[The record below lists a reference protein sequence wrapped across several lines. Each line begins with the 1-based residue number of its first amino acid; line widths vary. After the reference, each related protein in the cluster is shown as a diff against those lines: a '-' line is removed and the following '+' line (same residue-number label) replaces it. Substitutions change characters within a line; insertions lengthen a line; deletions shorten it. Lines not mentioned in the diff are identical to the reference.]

1 MVRVI
6 KVALFILSVIAVCYV
21 DCSVLLQPEA
31 VAGGAAHAADYS
43 STFSSKTYTI
53 DMVKHSNFSDAELG
67 SGFCDGYHAVDTRLQ
82 RVNLVEY
89 HGSLRGILQCM
100 SLHKSSEFMHKWP
113 ALLHAPYRTVSG
125 LTNYYVYTLR
135 RIII

>member
-31 VAGGAAHAADYS
+31 VAGGAAHAADHS

-53 DMVKHSNFSDAELG
+53 DMVKHSTSRMLNW
-67 SGFCDGYHAVDTRLQ
+67 AVAFATAIMPL
-82 RVNLVEY
+82 
-89 HGSLRGILQCM
+89 I
-100 SLHKSSEFMHKWP
+100 P
-113 ALLHAPYRTVSG
+113 ACNA
-125 LTNYYVYTLR
+125 
-135 RIII
+135 